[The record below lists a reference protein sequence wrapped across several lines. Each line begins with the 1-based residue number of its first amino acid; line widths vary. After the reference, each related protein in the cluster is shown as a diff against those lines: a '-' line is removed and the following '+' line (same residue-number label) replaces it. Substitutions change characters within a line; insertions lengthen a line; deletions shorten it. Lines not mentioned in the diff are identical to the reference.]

1 MPKLM
6 ECVPNFSLGQDKE
19 KLEQILNQIRSVP
32 GVRLLDYSMDASQ
45 NRSVTTFVGEPEAVS
60 EAAFLAIQEAAKL
73 IDMTV
78 HKGEHP
84 RMGATD
90 VCPFVPIS
98 DMTMDE
104 CAEYAKSLGKRVGE
118 ELNIPVYLYEAAADA
133 PYRKNLADIRR
144 GEYEGMAE
152 KMKRPEWKPN
162 FGPTELGTAGVTAI
176 GARPFLIAYNI
187 YLNTTNISV
196 AKKIASRVR
205 AKNGGF
211 SSIKALGFMSRER
224 ACVEV
229 SMNMVDFKKSSLYHA
244 FEFIKREA
252 ENYGV
257 TVSES
262 EIVGLVPQEALL
274 DAAKWYLRLHSFDN
288 AQIFENNL

>member
-118 ELNIPVYLYEAAADA
+118 ELNIYAQSFDAVYVGEALVYVNSLD
-133 PYRKNLADIRR
+133 YLAVAINQ
-144 GEYEGMAE
+144 G
-152 KMKRPEWKPN
+152 N
-162 FGPTELGTAGVTAI
+162 F
-176 GARPFLIAYNI
+176 
-187 YLNTTNISV
+187 S
-196 AKKIASRVR
+196 
-205 AKNGGF
+205 
-211 SSIKALGFMSRER
+211 KA
-224 ACVEV
+224 
-229 SMNMVDFKKSSLYHA
+229 
-244 FEFIKREA
+244 
-252 ENYGV
+252 YGV
-257 TVSES
+257 GT
-262 EIVGLVPQEALL
+262 GAG
-274 DAAKWYLRLHSFDN
+274 
-288 AQIFENNL
+288 